1 MSTVYLTIKDL
12 AKELQ
17 VKPSTLY
24 AWVAE
29 GKIPCIKLHRLI
41 RFRRDQIE
49 EWVEGLGK
57 PNAKGVRLSFKRDG
71 VTSIDKLIAAAKADV
86 YTPACGK
93 PDQDRAKGKEVR
105 DGSV

>member
-1 MSTVYLTIKDL
+1 MSTMYLTIKDL
-12 AKELQ
+12 ARELQ

-24 AWVAE
+24 AWVEE

-49 EWVEGLGK
+49 EWVQGLGK
-57 PNAKGVRLSFKRDG
+57 PSARATRPSFKRSG
-71 VTSIDKLIAAAKADV
+71 IKNIDDLIAAAKADV

>member
-1 MSTVYLTIKDL
+1 MYLTIKDL
-12 AKELQ
+12 AGELQ

-49 EWVEGLGK
+49 EWVQGLRK
-57 PNAKGVRLSFKRDG
+57 PGPRAARPILKRRS
-71 VTSIDKLIAAAKADV
+71 TRNIDEVIARAKAEV
-86 YTPACGK
+86 YTPPCGR
-93 PDQDRAKGKEVR
+93 PDHDRTEGR
-105 DGSV
+105 TNCGTL

>member
-1 MSTVYLTIKDL
+1 MYLTIKDL
-12 AKELQ
+12 AEELQ

-49 EWVEGLGK
+49 EWVQGLGK
-57 PNAKGVRLSFKRDG
+57 SSSKAVRLSFKRSG
-71 VTSIDKLIAAAKADV
+71 TKSIDDLIAAAKTDV

-93 PDQDRAKGKEVR
+93 PDQDRANGKEVR